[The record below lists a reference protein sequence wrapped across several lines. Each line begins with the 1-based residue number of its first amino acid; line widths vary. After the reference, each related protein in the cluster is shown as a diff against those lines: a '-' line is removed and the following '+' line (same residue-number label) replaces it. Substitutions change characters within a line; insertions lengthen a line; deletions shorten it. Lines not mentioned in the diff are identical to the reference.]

1 MELNTTDVIFIDGLF
16 DKLSNLF
23 VTAAKHTFGTMK
35 PEYRNTR
42 KHTQCKPWF
51 TKECKSAKRNYQKA
65 KRLFKKYGSSI
76 FKNHLT
82 KTESSYKKTP
92 DKSLRTYRINMKNK
106 LKRLRTSNP
115 KDYWNILNSNRHSN
129 DNKNTI
135 DINSLFDYFKQLNSN
150 GDENGEYKLEDI
162 LPNMDSTNDE
172 LNSPITG
179 EEIKRC
185 IIKMNTNKSPG
196 NDCIINEYITSTID
210 IVLPIYVTLFNII
223 FDIYSLARRKCNP
236 HILKER

>member
-1 MELNTTDVIFIDGLF
+1 
-16 DKLSNLF
+16 
-23 VTAAKHTFGTMK
+23 
-35 PEYRNTR
+35 
-42 KHTQCKPWF
+42 
-51 TKECKSAKRNYQKA
+51 
-65 KRLFKKYGSSI
+65 
-76 FKNHLT
+76 
-82 KTESSYKKTP
+82 
-92 DKSLRTYRINMKNK
+92 MKNK

-115 KDYWNILNSNRHSN
+115 KDYWNILNSNRHPN

-150 GDENGEYKLEDI
+150 GDENGECKLEDI
-162 LPNMDSTNDE
+162 LPNIDSTNDE

-185 IIKMNTNKSPG
+185 IIKMNSNKSPG

-223 FDIYSLARRKCNP
+223 YDTGIIPTVWLERNRIPIYKKKGDQLDPRNYRPITLLNCLGKLFTSIINSRLTVFSDELELLDKNQSGFRQSYSTIDNIFVL
-236 HILKER
+236 HILLELLKGTKKNMYCAFIDFEKAFDLLDYGKKY